1 MTVAE
6 VALRPGGLR
15 PAVRERRL
23 PDGWADRLSRVLLAE
38 LLGLLA
44 AVGPRLATGHPGLR
58 PAAACLVV
66 GAHFLPLAQVFDQWQ
81 YRWTGLALLATAAIG
96 LALVASGHS
105 DAGVAVVGFGAALI
119 LIATAAHLISRPQ
132 SE

>member
-1 MTVAE
+1 MAIPVDRTGPA
-6 VALRPGGLR
+6 RHGG
-15 PAVRERRL
+15 
-23 PDGWADRLSRVLLAE
+23 
-38 LLGLLA
+38 
-44 AVGPRLATGHPGLR
+44 
-58 PAAACLVV
+58 
-66 GAHFLPLAQVFDQWQ
+66 
-81 YRWTGLALLATAAIG
+81 IG